1 MDRIE
6 CDALEQMRGSSTHRE
21 GPGKFP
27 TVQRHGRNHIRPGGD
42 KTGRDHDDH
51 RNKAKVKSDARER
64 EPTELERRN
73 PIQSNDE
80 EAKDQHKRM
89 DEMVRQ
95 SLNRIER
102 YGSGTQITTTPTRAY
117 MQAAG
122 AHPEAPVEQVDE
134 QEKTTPGS
142 RRGSSHDP
150 KSQTG
155 ARNKDDRE
163 SNRRRSHDRL
173 TQENRYNGRGDRKRD
188 HGDDDYGGGDDDDP
202 RHGEDKNA
210 RDVKKEDRKP
220 RKNYPNGGGGGDDSD
235 PPSDDDSDRG
245 KRNSKR
251 DKKEDWEPRKKR
263 PGGDDDRGGDDPSS
277 DGETEDDVYLPA
289 RRRKRRR
296 SPRGTEPGDSE
307 TSCASNYR
315 RKTERRV
322 IKMLPIP
329 KSSYDLGDFQFNV
342 EMCIIMA
349 SGQYHLRTQWID
361 ATLRAKNLADLQ
373 RAPRKLTSLDMKL
386 SMACVF
392 ACQLAQNT
400 TLVNDLCNAGRRA
413 QMGRRWP
420 MGARVSGSYTN
431 TSQAPTTV
439 TLCED

>member
-6 CDALEQMRGSSTHRE
+6 CDAFEQMHGSSTRRE
-21 GPGKFP
+21 
-27 TVQRHGRNHIRPGGD
+27 RPRQILNSPEAWA
-42 KTGRDHDDH
+42 KPYTTGWRTRQDMMMTIIVT
-51 RNKAKVKSDARER
+51 RLKSNMTQER

-73 PIQSNDE
+73 PIQSKDE
-80 EAKDQHKRM
+80 EAKDQHKRI

-102 YGSGTQITTTPTRAY
+102 YDSGTQIATTPARTH
-117 MQAAG
+117 MQAVG
-122 AHPEAPVEQVDE
+122 AHPEAPVEQVVKK
-134 QEKTTPGS
+134 EKTTPGS

-155 ARNKDDRE
+155 ERNKDDRE

-173 TQENRYNGRGDRKRD
+173 TQENRYNRRGEDRKRN

-202 RHGEDKNA
+202 RHGKDKNK
-210 RDVKKEDRKP
+210 RDVEKEDREP

-251 DKKEDWEPRKKR
+251 DKKEDRKPRKKR
-263 PGGDDDRGGDDPSS
+263 PGGDDNGGGDDPSS
-277 DGETEDDVYLPA
+277 DGETEDDVYLPT

-307 TSCASNYR
+307 TSCASNCR
-315 RKTERRV
+315 RETEHHV
-322 IKMLPIP
+322 IKMPPIP

-342 EMCIIMA
+342 KNCIIMA
-349 SGQYHLRTQWID
+349 SGRYHLRIQ
-361 ATLRAKNLADLQ
+361 
-373 RAPRKLTSLDMKL
+373 
-386 SMACVF
+386 
-392 ACQLAQNT
+392 
-400 TLVNDLCNAGRRA
+400 
-413 QMGRRWP
+413 
-420 MGARVSGSYTN
+420 
-431 TSQAPTTV
+431 
-439 TLCED
+439 